1 MYDLQNLVDLDAVPS
16 QVAEDT
22 ARIAI
27 VTTNGVD
34 FFGSVEFSAYCQGS
48 NRCKN
53 RAYMP
58 TGWL

>member
-22 ARIAI
+22 AHIA
-27 VTTNGVD
+27 VATTNGVD
-34 FFGSVEFSAYCQGS
+34 FVGSVEFSAYCQCS
-48 NRCKN
+48 NTCKN

-58 TGWL
+58 TGWP